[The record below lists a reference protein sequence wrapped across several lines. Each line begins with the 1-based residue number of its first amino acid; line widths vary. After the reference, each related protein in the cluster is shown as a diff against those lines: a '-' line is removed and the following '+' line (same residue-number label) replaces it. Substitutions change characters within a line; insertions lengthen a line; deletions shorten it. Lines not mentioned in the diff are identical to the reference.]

1 MIMSGQ
7 MIFTIIF
14 LVIALGAFIALKIRT
29 TQINKNPELQELQR
43 RREAEYY
50 RKLNEQETIESLE
63 EELRKENAR
72 YEE

>member
-29 TQINKNPELQELQR
+29 SQINNNPELQELQR

-63 EELRKENAR
+63 EELRKENSR